1 MTTTELTPVLPAD
14 PAEGGRVWQHN
25 APNDQAVEPG
35 HIHSIIA
42 KIFMGIAAATFT
54 AGIIAYKVTPT
65 LQTLN
70 NGETKLEFL
79 PEHFSASAPY
89 FFVTL
94 IPVAL
99 ATLIFSLGKQYIS
112 GIAFLI
118 ISSVFALIILGL
130 YTSLGINLNAAQEDD
145 LTQIGNQV
153 MQSEGINT
161 AEGRQVYAPNLETNQ
176 PGKIEL
182 ADGSTILYTLNRDPE
197 THIIKPKITSWTK
210 SESVKTGAVDEK

>member
-1 MTTTELTPVLPAD
+1 MTTTELTPVLQDD

-42 KIFMGIAAATFT
+42 KIFMGLAAATFT

-89 FFVTL
+89 FLATL

-99 ATLIFSLGKQYIS
+99 AALIFSLGKQHIS
-112 GIAFLI
+112 AIAFLTL
-118 ISSVFALIILGL
+118 SSVFALITLGVFM
-130 YTSLGINLNAAQEDD
+130 SSGRNLNAAQEDD

-153 MQSEGINT
+153 MQSEGINPT
-161 AEGRQVYAPNLETNQ
+161 EGRQIYAPNLETNQ

-182 ADGSTILYTLNRDPE
+182 ADGSTILYTLNRNPE
-197 THIIKPKITSWTK
+197 THIIKPEITSWTK
-210 SESVKTGAVDEK
+210 GEPVETTTTAK